1 MKPIEMDISKT
12 VFLGDFSNFI
22 FSIRFSFKSYGEAK
36 AVSSQV
42 KPVSIKAINVAYG
55 HLPRVFVKVTSI
67 MTNIPLVAGGQ
78 SIRCQNYFLN
88 TTLGQVLE
96 RLSCGL
102 IHKQLR
108 VPRNLHPF
116 LGTGAGRSVQENPEI
131 IFHKEAAE

>member
-22 FSIRFSFKSYGEAK
+22 FSIRFSFKSYGEANAVFCQAKPDIIK
-36 AVSSQV
+36 AVTF
-42 KPVSIKAINVAYG
+42 AYG
-55 HLPRVFVKVTSI
+55 HLPRVIVKVTSL
-67 MTNIPLVAGGQ
+67 MTNNPLIAGGQ

-96 RLSCGL
+96 PLSCGL
-102 IHKQLR
+102 IHKQPG

-116 LGTGAGRSVQENPEI
+116 LRTGAGKSVQENPEI